1 LYGDNKNIKC
11 INAGISNVTDVVDIH
26 ESLNWNDS
34 EATIGILSTLN
45 SENKNRFSGMDWKLS
60 EIILYTFEDLE
71 KFYGLEEDSYDFI
84 NIDVEGHELIVLD
97 EIESVL
103 KKCRLLCIERT
114 ENQSNNQKILN
125 KLNDLGFESR
135 FETKDN
141 YLLSK

>member
-26 ESLNWNDS
+26 ESLNWNNS

-45 SENKNRFSGMDWKLS
+45 SENKNRFSGMNWKLS

-103 KKCRLLCIERT
+103 KKCRLICIERT

-125 KLNDLGFESR
+125 KLNNLGFGLK